1 MKGLLEMSL
10 LIGLILLP
18 IVLVRRSHAVLY
30 RSLIGL
36 SVFYYFLALFILPRL
51 PG

>member
-10 LIGLILLP
+10 LISFVLLP
-18 IVLVRRSHAVLY
+18 ILLAPRSHAVLY
-30 RSLIGL
+30 RSLIGFG
-36 SVFYYFLALFILPRL
+36 VFYYFLALFVLPRL

>member
-1 MKGLLEMSL
+1 MSL
-10 LIGLILLP
+10 LFGLVLLP
-18 IVLVRRSHAVLY
+18 ILLAPRSHAVLY

-36 SVFYYFLALFILPRL
+36 GVGYYILALFILPRL